1 MIPIVDS
8 RIGAYLDGLLPEAD
22 PVVAAMEQI
31 ARERNIPIVDRQ
43 TGRLLYLLARIKQP
57 QLVVVPGDGLG
68 CASWWF
74 ARAISISSRVVMI
87 DPDRD
92 NVEHAR
98 RMLHDNGLIDRVE
111 LQVGDPLGIAA
122 GQRDIDILFMDC
134 DVFNGADVLER
145 MNRCLAKNALLIAVN
160 ALRRGSVAESH
171 EDPETAALREFNH
184 HLSRRRD
191 FFTTIVPVGNGV
203 LLGYRLS

>member
-122 GQRDIDILFMDC
+122 SQRDIDILFMDC